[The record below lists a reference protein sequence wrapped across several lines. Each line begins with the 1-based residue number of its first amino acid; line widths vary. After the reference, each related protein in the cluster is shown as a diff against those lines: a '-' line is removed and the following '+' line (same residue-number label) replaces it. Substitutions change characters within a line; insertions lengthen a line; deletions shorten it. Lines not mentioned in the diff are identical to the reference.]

1 VIVLTI
7 IGILAVL
14 LFPAADQ
21 MKGRAQ
27 RIQCIANLRNLHVA
41 ASLYVQQN
49 NLWPQI
55 NVPANQNKTPE
66 EMASLW
72 IAALQPFG
80 LDRRS
85 WVCPTIQ
92 NMLHDPDYST
102 PETARVDYMA
112 TSFDDKPTS
121 PYRWPTQPWFV
132 ETGDVHGN
140 GNLIIFTDGSVQA
153 LNDVSTE

>member
-1 VIVLTI
+1 
-7 IGILAVL
+7 
-14 LFPAADQ
+14 

-153 LNDVSTE
+153 LNDVSSSP